1 MAIKTVHIVAAYEF
15 RTWLAPPEEI
25 RELTIELQPFQ
36 CWICARNITSAKW
49 WNSCIGSGYVAYLC
63 GICFRNLPR
72 PNWWN
77 SCIGSRHAA
86 HLCWIWAPNMTWA
99 NWRNAWRNM
108 IREKWWNKLHM
119 YPIAPQC
126 VFLTRVAPTENI
138 RVIALVVHPN
148 CAAYVL
154 EKWLAL
160 KWWNTFIGA
169 KHLVSFISIT
179 LLRRLGRNHSPVRK
193 FLFGKSRIFLPLSK
207 HIEVLCSRLHILIHL
222 SCTICRAHIRNIQLV
237 ESQCTNYFICPELCL
252 QHIYTLCG
260 GTMHEFLHLARSC
273 F

>member
-108 IREKWWNKLHM
+108 IREKWWNKCFRGWHAT
-119 YPIAPQC
+119 YQ
-126 VFLTRVAPTENI
+126 
-138 RVIALVVHPN
+138 
-148 CAAYVL
+148 Y
-154 EKWLAL
+154 
-160 KWWNTFIGA
+160 
-169 KHLVSFISIT
+169 SIQP
-179 LLRRLGRNHSPVRK
+179 RNMSWANWK
-193 FLFGKSRIFLPLSK
+193 CSRI
-207 HIEVLCSRLHILIHL
+207 C
-222 SCTICRAHIRNIQLV
+222 ARNTAYLWRIW
-237 ESQCTNYFICPELCL
+237 
-252 QHIYTLCG
+252 
-260 GTMHEFLHLARSC
+260 AR
-273 F
+273 

>member
-1 MAIKTVHIVAAYEF
+1 MKCVYLRTTWSLTLLNVVSKHDLLHLKEDVFGRSTYRLSVMIKAWKHDF
-15 RTWLAPPEEI
+15 LQSNEI
-25 RELTIELQPFQ
+25 RVLAFDIQLICFKYGLQS
-36 CWICARNITSAKW
+36 WRANSRNSSICARPT
-49 WNSCIGSGYVAYLC
+49 VYLY
-63 GICFRNLPR
+63 
-72 PNWWN
+72 
-77 SCIGSRHAA
+77 
-86 HLCWIWAPNMTWA
+86 WIWS
-99 NWRNAWRNM
+99 RNM

-193 FLFGKSRIFLPLSK
+193 FF
-207 HIEVLCSRLHILIHL
+207 
-222 SCTICRAHIRNIQLV
+222 
-237 ESQCTNYFICPELCL
+237 
-252 QHIYTLCG
+252 
-260 GTMHEFLHLARSC
+260 LARVEFSYHYQNT
-273 F
+273 